1 MASVATKIFHGDV
14 YLAVY
19 LLALDVCRDLK
30 SEVTNKRQIET
41 QSSVVVVIEFQ
52 KPILISS
59 SPVNLI
65 VNYDYYNITND
76 Q

>member
-14 YLAVY
+14 YLALY
-19 LLALDVCRDLK
+19 LLALVCWDLK
-30 SEVTNKRQIET
+30 SEVTKKRQIET
-41 QSSVVVVIEFQ
+41 QSTVVVVIEFQ

-59 SPVNLI
+59 SPVDLI